1 MKTIQEIYTETGN
14 MLSHTINAFISQ
26 VSYPETPVKPRL
38 PQKGDSA
45 DYAEYAKELA
55 VYEEQMIHY
64 RQERGEAKR
73 VLYGLEEELRLFLI
87 ELSGWQSHPK
97 ADNAWSY
104 AWQEGHSSGYY
115 EVYQILCD
123 LHDYFA

>member
-1 MKTIQEIYTETGN
+1 MQTIQEIYNGDLDKSIREFLN
-14 MLSHTINAFISQ
+14 Q
-26 VSYPETPVKPRL
+26 VTFPETPVKPRK
-38 PQKGDSA
+38 PVGSA
-45 DYAEYAKELA
+45 STEWAEYAKELA

-64 RQERGEAKR
+64 RQERDEAQR

-87 ELSGWQSHPK
+87 ELSGWQGHPK

-104 AWQEGHSSGYY
+104 AWDEGHSSGYY
-115 EVYQILCD
+115 EVYNILLD